1 MIIKVIDMI
10 IMIIEA
16 AVIAIVK
23 DTEVGLGIE
32 MVKEDQDQETEEGVP
47 EITDGVAGVT
57 AGAGEA
63 EADQETEEDKVE
75 TEAEVKVRPIVTQ
88 CLNSHALLRW
98 GVSPYHP
105 RPLLD

>member
-23 DTEVGLGIE
+23 DTEVDLVIE
-32 MVKEDQDQETEEGVP
+32 IVKEDQDPETEEGVHA
-47 EITDGVAGVT
+47 AGVT
-57 AGAGEA
+57 AGAE
-63 EADQETEEDKVE
+63 EADQEREEDKVE

>member
-23 DTEVGLGIE
+23 DTEVGLVIE
-32 MVKEDQDQETEEGVP
+32 IVKEDQDPETEEGVHA
-47 EITDGVAGVT
+47 AGVT

-63 EADQETEEDKVE
+63 DQEREEDKVE
-75 TEAEVKVRPIVTQ
+75 TGAEVKVRPIVTQ
-88 CLNSHALLRW
+88 CLNSHALL
-98 GVSPYHP
+98 P
-105 RPLLD
+105 

>member
-1 MIIKVIDMI
+1 MTMIIKVIDMI

-32 MVKEDQDQETEEGVP
+32 MVKEDQDQKTEEGVP
-47 EITDGVAGVT
+47 EITDDIARVT

-63 EADQETEEDKVE
+63 EADQERKEDKVE
-75 TEAEVKVRPIVTQ
+75 TGAEVKVRSIVTQ
-88 CLNSHALLRW
+88 CLNSHALLR
-98 GVSPYHP
+98 
-105 RPLLD
+105 

>member
-1 MIIKVIDMI
+1 MMIIKVIDMK

-47 EITDGVAGVT
+47 EFIRSR
-57 AGAGEA
+57 
-63 EADQETEEDKVE
+63 QEQK
-75 TEAEVKVRPIVTQ
+75 
-88 CLNSHALLRW
+88 
-98 GVSPYHP
+98 
-105 RPLLD
+105 

>member
-1 MIIKVIDMI
+1 MMIIKVIDMI

-23 DTEVGLGIE
+23 DTEVDLVIE
-32 MVKEDQDQETEEGVP
+32 IVKEDQDPETEEGVHA
-47 EITDGVAGVT
+47 AGVT
-57 AGAGEA
+57 AGAEEA
-63 EADQETEEDKVE
+63 EADQEREEDKVE

-105 RPLLD
+105 HPWA

>member
-1 MIIKVIDMI
+1 MTMIIKVI

-47 EITDGVAGVT
+47 EITDGVARVT
-57 AGAGEA
+57 AGAGKA
-63 EADQETEEDKVE
+63 EAD
-75 TEAEVKVRPIVTQ
+75 
-88 CLNSHALLRW
+88 
-98 GVSPYHP
+98 
-105 RPLLD
+105 